1 MPPHDSVWLHEHDG
15 RAPVPPDSG
24 QGDPKQSIACLEVRA
39 LGRAFHCRQL
49 LPQRQ
54 ILQDQFPMAAE
65 RQRQCAADHDEQLQ
79 HAAIVAGV
87 GTKINVDEF
96 WRGSLVA
103 VRGIEPR
110 FDG

>member
-1 MPPHDSVWLHEHDG
+1 
-15 RAPVPPDSG
+15 
-24 QGDPKQSIACLEVRA
+24 
-39 LGRAFHCRQL
+39 
-49 LPQRQ
+49 
-54 ILQDQFPMAAE
+54 MAAE
-65 RQRQCAADHDEQLQ
+65 RQRERAADYNEQLQ
-79 HAAIVAGV
+79 HASIVAGV